1 MMRVNINNEIF
12 DEMIAILS
20 AQDILTS
27 IGDDESESGE
37 NQLLIRLKR
46 LSFFDLI
53 GIVKGSMRVDL
64 NVNVKE
70 MEAMVEKVERKNQ
83 IEIDFV
89 WAVKNGATNKM
100 LGELFPALYDESEF
114 ARLRKGLV
122 CFKRRVQIKDESA
135 QQFILNSWVKAKT
148 LYADAN
154 TSSPEFFWCLK
165 CVHEDLTEKMHE
177 LASVYAV
184 IQEANKNGEL
194 T

>member
-1 MMRVNINNEIF
+1 MIVNIKTEVF

-20 AQDILTS
+20 AQDILRC
-27 IGDDESESGE
+27 IEEDESGE
-37 NQLLIRLKR
+37 NQLLLRLKR

-53 GIVKGSMRVDL
+53 GIVKGSMQVDL

-70 MEAMVEKVERKNQ
+70 MEALIEKVENKNQ
-83 IEIDFV
+83 VVIDFV

-122 CFKRRVQIKDESA
+122 SFKRRVQIKDESA

-148 LYADAN
+148 LYADTN

-165 CVHEDLTEKMHE
+165 YVHEDLTEKMHE
-177 LASVYAV
+177 LASIYAV
-184 IQEANKNGEL
+184 IQEATKNGEL
-194 T
+194 K

>member
-1 MMRVNINNEIF
+1 MIVNIKTEVF

-20 AQDILTS
+20 AQDILRC
-27 IGDDESESGE
+27 IEEDESEE

-53 GIVKGSMRVDL
+53 GIVKGSMQVDL
-64 NVNVKE
+64 KVNVKV
-70 MEAMVEKVERKNQ
+70 MEALVEKVENKNQ
-83 IEIDFV
+83 VVIDFV

-100 LGELFPALYDESEF
+100 LGELFPAMYDESEF

-122 CFKRRVQIKDESA
+122 SFKRRVQIKDESA

-148 LYADAN
+148 LYADTN

-177 LASVYAV
+177 LASIYAV
-184 IQEANKNGEL
+184 IQEATKNGEL
-194 T
+194 K

>member
-1 MMRVNINNEIF
+1 MTVNIKTDVF

-20 AQDILTS
+20 AQDILRC
-27 IGDDESESGE
+27 IEEDESGE
-37 NQLLIRLKR
+37 NQLLLRLKR

-53 GIVKGSMRVDL
+53 GIVKGSMQVDL
-64 NVNVKE
+64 KVNVKV
-70 MEAMVEKVERKNQ
+70 MEALVEKVENKNQ
-83 IEIDFV
+83 VVIDFV

-100 LGELFPALYDESEF
+100 LGELFPAMYDESEF

-122 CFKRRVQIKDESA
+122 SFKRRVQIKDESA

-177 LASVYAV
+177 LASIYAV
-184 IQEANKNGEL
+184 IQEATKNGEL
-194 T
+194 K